1 MNDEA
6 NIRASASKPAFFIV
20 HRSSFIVHNDS
31 PMAEQPVGS
40 RARFRTL
47 AAETALPIDA
57 DDLMALGR
65 RYTDQGMYD
74 EAIHL
79 YEMAG
84 KLKPGSVSL
93 RINLARVRDLK
104 KEAEESR
111 YKDVKSEVIAER
123 ARDEIDSSQYVGLA
137 QYYIAKDQS
146 AKAIELLEIAKIK
159 TPNNYRPFEILGRLY
174 YSQGEWEPA
183 HEEIQKARKLN
194 PFDRGLAEIS
204 GRIQFELKNY
214 ERSLDDFVD
223 AFLLATDQK
232 GESTEPVRR
241 MINTLRRVHNID
253 AKDLNHRIKE
263 RVEQLQLCTERLEIR
278 KENLFRFD
286 PRKDLKG
293 ILQKITR
300 AAEKREDLIT
310 TSHDL
315 RRLAVF
321 QHMKDEQI
329 FRLSRFA
336 RVEGYATGD
345 YVFREED
352 RSMDFYVVKDGK
364 IEIRK
369 ETPFGPQILG
379 TLTADTIFGE
389 MNFIDRTHRSSDAL
403 AIEASACYTFS
414 FSALDQ
420 LMDEEK
426 ELAVGLHWAFWR
438 SLTEKVRDANEQ
450 LKLFFQEDAKR
461 GAGRKRAVDQ
471 KREIQ
476 QVTVKSEDKVDLF
489 RERGLSAAEMKLLA
503 TFSSEERFREGS
515 MIFREG
521 ERGDK
526 LYIVLDGRV
535 RISKFI
541 PGVGEE
547 ALTVLDRGDF
557 FGEMALIDD
566 KPRSADG
573 KAHEGDATVLSI
585 DRATLNEI
593 LSMDPHASLQ
603 FLNLLCRMIS
613 RRLREINEKIVQ
625 WKYMSGGF

>member
-1 MNDEA
+1 
-6 NIRASASKPAFFIV
+6 
-20 HRSSFIVHNDS
+20 
-31 PMAEQPVGS
+31 MAEQPVGA

-47 AAETALPIDA
+47 AAEASIAIEA
-57 DDLMALGR
+57 DDLLLLAR
-65 RYTDQGMYD
+65 RYSDQGMYD
-74 EAIHL
+74 ESIHL
-79 YEMAG
+79 YEMAE

-93 RINLARVRDLK
+93 RINLARVRDMK
-104 KEAEESR
+104 KAAEESR
-111 YKDVKSEVIAER
+111 YASLKSEITGES
-123 ARDEIDSSQYVGLA
+123 ARDEVDSSQYVGLA
-137 QYYIAKDQS
+137 QYYMAKDQTS
-146 AKAIELLEIAKIK
+146 KAIELLEIAKLK

-174 YSQGEWEPA
+174 YSQGEWELA
-183 HEEIQKARKLN
+183 HEEISKARKLN

-204 GRIQFELKNY
+204 GRIEFELKNFD
-214 ERSLDDFVD
+214 RSLEDFID

-241 MINTLRRVHNID
+241 MINTLKRIHGIEP
-253 AKDLNHRIKE
+253 KELNARIKD
-263 RVEQLQLCTERLEIR
+263 RVKQLQLATERLEFR
-278 KENLFRFD
+278 KENLFRLD
-286 PRKDLKG
+286 SRNDLKE
-293 ILQKITR
+293 IMQKITR

-310 TSHDL
+310 VSHEL
-315 RRLAVF
+315 RKLDVF
-321 QHMKDEQI
+321 HHMKDEQI
-329 FRLSRFA
+329 FRLSKLA
-336 RVEGYATGD
+336 RVTAYSSGE

-352 RSMDFYVVKDGK
+352 RSMDFYVVKEGR

-379 TLTADTIFGE
+379 TLEGDTIFGE

-403 AIEASACYTFS
+403 AISDASACYSFS

-420 LMDEEK
+420 LMDEDK

-438 SLTEKVRDANEQ
+438 SLTVKVRDANEQ

-461 GAGRKRAVDQ
+461 GSGRKRADG
-471 KREIQ
+471 KREVQ

-503 TFSSEERFREGS
+503 TFSTEERFREGS

-573 KAHEGDATVLSI
+573 KAHESDATVLSI

-613 RRLREINEKIVQ
+613 RRLREINDKIVQ

>member
-1 MNDEA
+1 
-6 NIRASASKPAFFIV
+6 
-20 HRSSFIVHNDS
+20 
-31 PMAEQPVGS
+31 MAEQPVGT

-47 AAETALPIDA
+47 AAETALPIEA
-57 DDLMALGR
+57 DDLLMLAR
-65 RYTDQGMYD
+65 RYSDQGMYD
-74 EAIHL
+74 ESIHL
-79 YEMAG
+79 YEMAE

-104 KEAEESR
+104 KQAEEGR
-111 YKDVKSEVIAER
+111 YRDVKAEVVSER
-123 ARDEIDSSQYVGLA
+123 KRDEVDSSQYVGLA
-137 QYYIAKDQS
+137 QYYIAKDQTS
-146 AKAIELLEIAKIK
+146 KAIELLEIAKIK

-204 GRIQFELKNY
+204 GRIHFELKNFDFA
-214 ERSLDDFVD
+214 LNDFVD

-241 MINTLRRVHNID
+241 MINTLKRVHSID
-253 AKDLNHRIKE
+253 AKELNARIKE
-263 RVEQLQLCTERLEIR
+263 RVEQLQLCTERLELR
-278 KENLFRFD
+278 KENLFRLD
-286 PRKDLKG
+286 SHKDIKG
-293 ILQKITR
+293 IVQKITR

-352 RSMDFYVVKDGK
+352 RSMDFYVVKDGR

-389 MNFIDRTHRSSDAL
+389 MNFIDRTHRSSDGL
-403 AIEASACYTFS
+403 ATEASACYTFS

-461 GAGRKRAVDQ
+461 GAGRKRVVDG
-471 KREIQ
+471 KREMQ
-476 QVTVKSEDKVDLF
+476 QITVKSEDKVDLF

>member
-1 MNDEA
+1 
-6 NIRASASKPAFFIV
+6 
-20 HRSSFIVHNDS
+20 
-31 PMAEQPVGS
+31 MAEQPVGA

-47 AAETALPIDA
+47 ATETSIPIEA
-57 DDLMALGR
+57 DDLLALAR
-65 RYTDQGMYD
+65 RYADQGMYD
-74 EAIHL
+74 ESIHL
-79 YEMAG
+79 YEMAE

-93 RINLARVRDLK
+93 RINLARVRDQK
-104 KEAEESR
+104 TAAEEAR
-111 YKDVKSEVIAER
+111 YASLRTEVVRER
-123 ARDEIDSSQYVGLA
+123 ARDEVDSSQYVGLA
-137 QYYIAKDQS
+137 QYYIAKDQTS
-146 AKAIELLEIAKIK
+146 KAIELLEISKIK

-174 YSQGEWEPA
+174 YSQGQWELA
-183 HEEIQKARKLN
+183 HEEIQSARKLN
-194 PFDRGLAEIS
+194 PFDRGLAELS
-204 GRIQFELKNY
+204 GRIQFELKNFD
-214 ERSLDDFVD
+214 RSLEDFID
-223 AFLLATDQK
+223 AFLLTTDQK
-232 GESTEPVRR
+232 GESIEPVRR
-241 MINTLRRVHNID
+241 MINTLKRIHNIE
-253 AKDLNHRIKE
+253 AKELNVRVKE
-263 RVEQLQLCTERLEIR
+263 RVEQLQLATERLEFR
-278 KENLFRFD
+278 KENLFRLD
-286 PRKDLKG
+286 PRKDMKEIMLK
-293 ILQKITR
+293 ISR

-315 RRLAVF
+315 RKLTVF

-329 FRLSRFA
+329 FRLSKLV
-336 RVEGYATGD
+336 RVQDYSTGE

-352 RSMDFYVVKDGK
+352 RSMDFYVVKDGR

-379 TLTADTIFGE
+379 NLTADHIFGE

-403 AIEASACYTFS
+403 SVSDRSACYTFS

-420 LMDEEK
+420 IMDEDK

-438 SLTEKVRDANEQ
+438 SLTVKVRDANEQ

-461 GAGRKRAVDQ
+461 GGGRKRDAG
-471 KREIQ
+471 KRDVQ

-503 TFSSEERFREGS
+503 TFSTEERFREGS

-521 ERGDK
+521 EQGDK

-557 FGEMALIDD
+557 FGEMALIDE
-566 KPRSADG
+566 KPRSADA
-573 KAHEGDATVLSI
+573 KSHDGDATVLSI

-613 RRLREINEKIVQ
+613 RRLREINDKIVQ

>member
-1 MNDEA
+1 
-6 NIRASASKPAFFIV
+6 
-20 HRSSFIVHNDS
+20 
-31 PMAEQPVGS
+31 MAEQPIPA
-40 RARFRTL
+40 RPRFRTL
-47 AAETALPIDA
+47 AAEASIPVDA
-57 DDLMALGR
+57 EELATLAK
-65 RYTDQGMYD
+65 RYSDQGMFD
-74 EAIHL
+74 ESIHL
-79 YEMAG
+79 YEMAE
-84 KLKPGSVSL
+84 KLRPGSVAL

-104 KEAEESR
+104 RVAEESR
-111 YKDVKSEVIAER
+111 FSEVRQEVTAER

-137 QYYIAKDQS
+137 QYYMAKDQTS
-146 AKAIELLEIAKIK
+146 KAIELLEIAKLK

-174 YSQGEWEPA
+174 YSQGEWDAA

-204 GRIQFELKNY
+204 GRIEFELKNFDG
-214 ERSLDDFVD
+214 SLEDFID

-241 MINTLRRVHNID
+241 MINTLKRINSIET
-253 AKDLNHRIKE
+253 KDLNAKIKD
-263 RVEQLQLCTERLEIR
+263 RVEQLQMATERLELR
-278 KENLFRFD
+278 KENLFRLESQ
-286 PRKDLKG
+286 KDLKE
-293 ILQKITR
+293 IVRKISR
-300 AAEKREDLIT
+300 DAEKRDNLIT
-310 TSHDL
+310 LSAEL
-315 RRLAVF
+315 RKLAVF

-329 FRLSRFA
+329 FRLSKFA
-336 RVEGYATGD
+336 RIDGFPSGD
-345 YVFREED
+345 YVFREEE

-364 IEIRK
+364 IEVRK

-379 TLTADTIFGE
+379 GLTSDTIFGE

-403 AIEASACYTFS
+403 AVEPSACYTFS

-420 LMDEEK
+420 MMDEDK
-426 ELAVGLHWAFWR
+426 EMAVGLHWAFWR
-438 SLTEKVRDANEQ
+438 SLTEKVRDANDQ
-450 LKLFFQEDAKR
+450 RKLFFQEDAKK
-461 GAGRKRAVDQ
+461 GAGRKRAEG
-471 KREIQ
+471 KREMQ

-489 RERGLSAAEMKLLA
+489 KERGLSAAEMKLLA
-503 TFSSEERFREGS
+503 TFSTEERFREGS
-515 MIFREG
+515 QVFREG
-521 ERGDK
+521 EKGDK

-566 KPRSADG
+566 KARSADA

-593 LSMDPHASLQ
+593 LSMDPNASLQ

>member
-1 MNDEA
+1 
-6 NIRASASKPAFFIV
+6 
-20 HRSSFIVHNDS
+20 
-31 PMAEQPVGS
+31 MAEPPIAPA

-47 AAETALPIDA
+47 AAEASIPIEA
-57 DDLMALGR
+57 DDLLVLAR
-65 RYTDQGMYD
+65 RYADQGMFD
-74 EAIHL
+74 ESIHL
-79 YEMAG
+79 YEMAE
-84 KLKPGSVSL
+84 KLKPGSVAL

-104 KEAEESR
+104 KSAEESR
-111 YKDVKSEVIAER
+111 YSSVKQEVHGER
-123 ARDEIDSSQYVGLA
+123 GRDEIDSSQYVGLA
-137 QYYIAKDQS
+137 QYYMAKDQTS
-146 AKAIELLEIAKIK
+146 KAIELLEIAKLR

-174 YSQGEWEPA
+174 YSQGEWDLA
-183 HEEIQKARKLN
+183 HEEILKARKLN
-194 PFDRGLAEIS
+194 PFDRGLAEVA
-204 GRIQFELKNY
+204 GRIEFELKNFG
-214 ERSLDDFVD
+214 RALDDFID

-232 GESTEPVRR
+232 GEATEPVRR
-241 MINTLRRVHNID
+241 MINTLKRIHNIET
-253 AKDLNHRIKE
+253 KELNGRIKD
-263 RVEQLQLCTERLEIR
+263 RVEQLQLATERLELR
-278 KENLFRFD
+278 KENLFRLES
-286 PRKDLKG
+286 RKDLKE
-293 ILQKITR
+293 IIQKITR

-310 TSHDL
+310 TSHEL
-315 RRLAVF
+315 RKLHVF

-329 FRLSRFA
+329 FRLSKFTH
-336 RVEGYATGD
+336 VEGFTPGD
-345 YVFREED
+345 YVFHEED

-364 IEIRK
+364 IDVRK
-369 ETPFGPQILG
+369 DTPFGPQILG
-379 TLTADTIFGE
+379 TLTPDHIFGE
-389 MNFIDRTHRSSDAL
+389 MNFIDRTHRSSDGVAT
-403 AIEASACYTFS
+403 EPSACYAFS

-420 LMDEEK
+420 LMDEDK

-450 LKLFFQEDAKR
+450 LKLFFQEDAKK
-461 GAGRKRAVDQ
+461 GAGRKRVDG
-471 KREIQ
+471 KREMQ

-503 TFSSEERFREGS
+503 TFSTEERFRDGS

-521 ERGDK
+521 DKGDK

-566 KPRSADG
+566 MPRSADA
-573 KAHEGDATVLSI
+573 KAHERDATVLSI

>member
-1 MNDEA
+1 
-6 NIRASASKPAFFIV
+6 
-20 HRSSFIVHNDS
+20 
-31 PMAEQPVGS
+31 MAEQPIGS

-47 AAETALPIDA
+47 AAEGAIPIEAEELLALA
-57 DDLMALGR
+57 R
-65 RYTDQGMYD
+65 RYADEGMYD
-74 EAIHL
+74 ESIHL
-79 YEMAG
+79 FEMVE

-104 KEAEESR
+104 RAEEQRR
-111 YKDVKSEVIAER
+111 YADLKLEVVAER

-137 QYYIAKDQS
+137 QYYIAKDQNS
-146 AKAIELLEIAKIK
+146 KAIELLEIAKIK

-174 YSQGEWEPA
+174 YSQGEWEVA
-183 HEEIQKARKLN
+183 HEEIGKARKLN

-204 GRIQFELKNY
+204 GRIEFELKNFD
-214 ERSLDDFVD
+214 RALDDFVD

-241 MINTLRRVHNID
+241 MINTLKRVHSIE
-253 AKDLNHRIKE
+253 ARDLNAKIKQ
-263 RVEQLQLCTERLEIR
+263 RVEQLQLATERLELR
-278 KENLFRFD
+278 KEDLFRLD
-286 PRKDLKG
+286 SHKDLKD
-293 ILQKITR
+293 IVAKISR

-329 FRLSRFA
+329 FRLSKFA

-345 YVFREED
+345 YAFHEED
-352 RSMDFYVVKDGK
+352 RSMDFYVVKDGRM
-364 IEIRK
+364 EIRK

-403 AIEASACYTFS
+403 ATQASACYTFS

-450 LKLFFQEDAKR
+450 LKLFFQEDAKK
-461 GAGRKRAVDQ
+461 GQGRKRVVDG
-471 KREIQ
+471 KREVQ

-515 MIFREG
+515 MMFREG
-521 ERGDK
+521 DKGDK

-557 FGEMALIDD
+557 FGEMALIDE
-566 KPRSADG
+566 KPRSADA
-573 KAHEGDATVLSI
+573 KAHDGDATVLSI

-613 RRLREINEKIVQ
+613 RRLREINDKIVQ

>member
-1 MNDEA
+1 M
-6 NIRASASKPAFFIV
+6 P
-20 HRSSFIVHNDS
+20 DS
-31 PMAEQPVGS
+31 PPPTSAS

-47 AAETALPIDA
+47 AAEANVPIEA
-57 DDLMALGR
+57 DDLLVLAR
-65 RYTDQGMYD
+65 RYADQGMHD
-74 EAIHL
+74 ESIHL
-79 YEMAG
+79 YEMAE
-84 KLKPGSVSL
+84 KLKPGSVSV
-93 RINLARVRDLK
+93 RINLARVRDQK
-104 KEAEESR
+104 RAAEESR
-111 YKDVKSEVIAER
+111 YASVRSELSAER
-123 ARDEIDSSQYVGLA
+123 GRDEVDSSQYVGLA
-137 QYYIAKDQS
+137 QYYMAKDQTS
-146 AKAIELLEIAKIK
+146 KAIEMLEIAKLK

-174 YSQGEWEPA
+174 YSQGQWELA
-183 HEEIQKARKLN
+183 HEEIGIARKLN

-204 GRIQFELKNY
+204 GRIEFELKNFQRAL
-214 ERSLDDFVD
+214 EDFID

-232 GESTEPVRR
+232 GESTEPTRR
-241 MINTLRRVHNID
+241 MINTLKRIESLD
-253 AKDLNHRIKE
+253 TKGLNARIKE
-263 RVEQLQLCTERLEIR
+263 RVEQLQLSTERLEFR
-278 KENLFRFD
+278 KENLFRLD
-286 PRKDLKG
+286 SRKDLKE
-293 ILQKITR
+293 ILNKVTR
-300 AAEKREDLIT
+300 AAEKREDLIA
-310 TSHDL
+310 TSHEL
-315 RRLAVF
+315 RKLSVF

-329 FRLSRFA
+329 IRLSKLA
-336 RVEGYATGD
+336 RVEGFTDGD

-352 RSMDFYVVKDGK
+352 KSMDFYVVRDGR

-379 TLTADTIFGE
+379 ALTPDHIFGE

-403 AIEASACYTFS
+403 ATESSACYTFS

-420 LMDEEK
+420 LMDEDK

-450 LKLFFQEDAKR
+450 LKLFFQEDAKK
-461 GAGRKRAVDQ
+461 GAGRKRAEGT
-471 KREIQ
+471 REVEQI
-476 QVTVKSEDKVDLF
+476 TVKSEDKVDLF

-521 ERGDK
+521 DKGDK

-557 FGEMALIDD
+557 FGEMALIDE
-566 KPRSADG
+566 KPRSADA
-573 KAHEGDATVLSI
+573 KAHEVDATVLSI

>member
-1 MNDEA
+1 
-6 NIRASASKPAFFIV
+6 
-20 HRSSFIVHNDS
+20 
-31 PMAEQPVGS
+31 MAEQPVGA

-47 AAETALPIDA
+47 AAETSIPIEA
-57 DDLMALGR
+57 DDLLALAR
-65 RYTDQGMYD
+65 RYADQGMYD
-74 EAIHL
+74 ESIHL
-79 YEMAG
+79 YEMAE
-84 KLKPGSVSL
+84 KLKPGSVAL
-93 RINLARVRDLK
+93 RINLARVRDQK
-104 KEAEESR
+104 TAAEEAR
-111 YKDVKSEVIAER
+111 YALLRTEVVRER
-123 ARDEIDSSQYVGLA
+123 ARDEVDSSQYVGLA
-137 QYYIAKDQS
+137 QYYIAKDQTS
-146 AKAIELLEIAKIK
+146 KAIELLEIAKIK

-174 YSQGEWEPA
+174 YSQGQWELA
-183 HEEIQKARKLN
+183 HEEIQSARKLN

-204 GRIQFELKNY
+204 GRIQFELKNFD
-214 ERSLDDFVD
+214 RSLEDFID

-232 GESTEPVRR
+232 GESIEPVRR
-241 MINTLRRVHNID
+241 MINTLKRIHNIE
-253 AKDLNHRIKE
+253 AKELNVRVKE
-263 RVEQLQLCTERLEIR
+263 RVEQLQLATERLEFR
-278 KENLFRFD
+278 KENLFRLD
-286 PRKDLKG
+286 PRKDMKEIMLK
-293 ILQKITR
+293 ISR

-310 TSHDL
+310 TSHEL
-315 RRLAVF
+315 RKLGVF

-329 FRLSRFA
+329 LRLSKLM
-336 RVEGYATGD
+336 RVQDYSTGE

-352 RSMDFYVVKDGK
+352 RSMDFYVVKDGR

-379 TLTADTIFGE
+379 NLTADHIFGE

-403 AIEASACYTFS
+403 AVSDRSACYTFS

-420 LMDEEK
+420 IMDEDK

-461 GAGRKRAVDQ
+461 GGGRKRDAG
-471 KREIQ
+471 KRDMQ

-503 TFSSEERFREGS
+503 TFSTEERFREGS

-521 ERGDK
+521 EQGDK

-557 FGEMALIDD
+557 FGEMALIDE
-566 KPRSADG
+566 KPRSADA
-573 KAHEGDATVLSI
+573 KSHDGDATVLSI

-613 RRLREINEKIVQ
+613 RRLREINDKIVQ

>member
-1 MNDEA
+1 MFDE
-6 NIRASASKPAFFIV
+6 S
-20 HRSSFIVHNDS
+20 
-31 PMAEQPVGS
+31 
-40 RARFRTL
+40 
-47 AAETALPIDA
+47 
-57 DDLMALGR
+57 
-65 RYTDQGMYD
+65 
-74 EAIHL
+74 IHL
-79 YEMAG
+79 YEMAE
-84 KLKPGSVSL
+84 KLKPGSVAL

-104 KEAEESR
+104 HAAEEARFSSVR
-111 YKDVKSEVIAER
+111 VEVSADR

-137 QYYIAKDQS
+137 QYYMAKEQTS
-146 AKAIELLEIAKIK
+146 KAIELLEIAKLK

-174 YSQGEWEPA
+174 YSQGEWDPA
-183 HEEIQKARKLN
+183 HEEISCARKLN
-194 PFDRGLAEIS
+194 PFDRGLAEIG
-204 GRIQFELKNY
+204 GRVEFELKNFDQ
-214 ERSLDDFVD
+214 SLNSFVD

-232 GESTEPVRR
+232 GESTEPTRR
-241 MINTLRRVHNID
+241 MINTLKRILNLET
-253 AKDLNHRIKE
+253 KDLNVRIKE
-263 RVEQLQLCTERLEIR
+263 RVEHLQLCTERLELR
-278 KENLFRFD
+278 KENLFRLES
-286 PRKDLKG
+286 RKDLKE

-300 AAEKREDLIT
+300 AAEKRDDLIT
-310 TSHDL
+310 IAADL
-315 RRLAVF
+315 RKLQVF
-321 QHMKDEQI
+321 QHMKDEQV
-329 FRLSRFA
+329 FRLSKFA
-336 RVEGYATGD
+336 RVDGYPSGD
-345 YVFREED
+345 YVFREDE
-352 RSMDFYVVKDGK
+352 RSMDFYVVKDGR

-379 TLTADTIFGE
+379 ALGPDTIFGE

-403 AIEASACYTFS
+403 AVDNSACYTFS

-420 LMDEEK
+420 MMDEDK
-426 ELAVGLHWAFWR
+426 EMAVGLHWAFWR

-450 LKLFFQEDAKR
+450 LKLFFQEDAKK
-461 GAGRKRAVDQ
+461 GGGRKRAEG
-471 KREIQ
+471 KRETQ

-489 RERGLSAAEMKLLA
+489 KERGLSAAEMKLLA

-526 LYIVLDGRV
+526 LFIVLDGRV

-547 ALTVLDRGDF
+547 ALAVLDRGDF

-566 KPRSADG
+566 KPRSADA
-573 KAHEGDATVLSI
+573 KAHEQDATVLSI

-613 RRLREINEKIVQ
+613 RRLREINDKIVQ

>member
-1 MNDEA
+1 
-6 NIRASASKPAFFIV
+6 
-20 HRSSFIVHNDS
+20 
-31 PMAEQPVGS
+31 MAEQPVGA

-47 AAETALPIDA
+47 ATETSIAIEA
-57 DDLMALGR
+57 DDLLVLAR
-65 RYTDQGMYD
+65 RYSDQGMFD
-74 EAIHL
+74 ESIHL
-79 YEMAG
+79 YEMAE

-93 RINLARVRDLK
+93 RINLARVRDMK
-104 KEAEESR
+104 KAAEESR
-111 YKDVKSEVIAER
+111 YASVKTEVVAES

-137 QYYIAKDQS
+137 QYYMAKDQTS
-146 AKAIELLEIAKIK
+146 KAIELLEIAKLK

-174 YSQGEWEPA
+174 YSQGEWELA
-183 HEEIQKARKLN
+183 HEEIGNARKLN

-204 GRIQFELKNY
+204 GRIEFELKNFD
-214 ERSLDDFVD
+214 RSLEDFID

-241 MINTLRRVHNID
+241 MINTLKRIHNIEP
-253 AKDLNHRIKE
+253 KDLNARIKE
-263 RVEQLQLCTERLEIR
+263 RVEQLQLATERLEFR
-278 KENLFRFD
+278 KENLFRLD
-286 PRKDLKG
+286 SRKDLKD
-293 ILQKITR
+293 IMLKITR

-310 TSHDL
+310 TSHEL
-315 RRLAVF
+315 RKLGVF
-321 QHMKDEQI
+321 THMKDEQI
-329 FRLSRFA
+329 FRLSKLV
-336 RVEGYATGD
+336 RVTGYSSGE

-352 RSMDFYVVKDGK
+352 RSMDFYVVKEGR

-379 TLTADTIFGE
+379 TLEGDTIFGE

-403 AIEASACYTFS
+403 SISDASACYSFS

-420 LMDEEK
+420 LMDEDK

-461 GAGRKRAVDQ
+461 GSGRKREGG
-471 KREIQ
+471 KREVQ

-503 TFSSEERFREGS
+503 TFSTEERFREGS

-521 ERGDK
+521 EKGDK

-573 KAHEGDATVLSI
+573 KAHESDATVLSI

-613 RRLREINEKIVQ
+613 RRLREINDKIVQ

>member
-1 MNDEA
+1 
-6 NIRASASKPAFFIV
+6 
-20 HRSSFIVHNDS
+20 
-31 PMAEQPVGS
+31 MAEQPVGT

-57 DDLMALGR
+57 EDLMILAR
-65 RYTDQGMYD
+65 RYCDQGMYD
-74 EAIHL
+74 ESIHL
-79 YEMAG
+79 YEMAE
-84 KLKPGSVSL
+84 KLKPGSVAL

-104 KEAEESR
+104 KQAEDSR
-111 YKDVKSEVIAER
+111 YQDVKTELVAER
-123 ARDEIDSSQYVGLA
+123 ARDEVDSSQYVGLA
-137 QYYIAKDQS
+137 QYYIAKDQA

-174 YSQGEWEPA
+174 YSQGEWDVA

-204 GRIQFELKNY
+204 GRIQFELKNFD
-214 ERSLDDFVD
+214 RSLDDFVD

-241 MINTLRRVHNID
+241 MINTLKRVHNID
-253 AKDLNHRIKE
+253 AKDLNAKIKE
-263 RVEQLQLCTERLEIR
+263 RVEQLQLCTERLELR

-300 AAEKREDLIT
+300 ATEKREDLIT

-389 MNFIDRTHRSSDAL
+389 MNFIDRTHRSSDGL

-420 LMDEEK
+420 LMDEDK

-461 GAGRKRAVDQ
+461 GAGRKRVVDG
-471 KREIQ
+471 KREMQ
-476 QVTVKSEDKVDLF
+476 QITVKSEDKVDLF

>member
-1 MNDEA
+1 
-6 NIRASASKPAFFIV
+6 
-20 HRSSFIVHNDS
+20 
-31 PMAEQPVGS
+31 MAEQPVGA

-47 AAETALPIDA
+47 AAEANIPVEP
-57 DDLMALGR
+57 DDLLALAR
-65 RYTDQGMYD
+65 RYADQGMFD
-74 EAIHL
+74 ESIHL
-79 YEMAG
+79 FEMAE

-104 KEAEESR
+104 AAAEENR
-111 YKDVKSEVIAER
+111 YSTLRTEVVRDR

-137 QYYIAKDQS
+137 QYYMAKDQTS
-146 AKAIELLEIAKIK
+146 KAIELLEIAKLK
-159 TPNNYRPFEILGRLY
+159 TPNSYRPFEILGRLY
-174 YSQGEWEPA
+174 YSQGEWETA
-183 HEEIQKARKLN
+183 HEEIQNARKLN
-194 PFDRGLAEIS
+194 PFDRGLAELS
-204 GRIQFELKNY
+204 GRIEFELKNFD
-214 ERSLDDFVD
+214 RSLDDFID
-223 AFLLATDQK
+223 AFLLSTDQK
-232 GESTEPVRR
+232 GESIEPVRR
-241 MINTLRRVHNID
+241 MINTLKRIHGIES
-253 AKDLNHRIKE
+253 KDLNVRIKA
-263 RVEQLQLCTERLEIR
+263 RVEQLQLATERLELR
-278 KENLFRFD
+278 KENLFAG
-286 PRKDLKG
+286 KDMKEILLK
-293 ILQKITR
+293 ISR
-300 AAEKREDLIT
+300 AEEKRGDLIT

-315 RRLAVF
+315 RKLTVF

-329 FRLSRFA
+329 FRLSRLA
-336 RVEGYATGD
+336 RVQDFSTGE

-352 RSMDFYVVKDGK
+352 RSMDFYVVKDGR

-379 TLTADTIFGE
+379 NLMTDHIFGE

-403 AIEASACYTFS
+403 SVSDRSACYTFS

-420 LMDEEK
+420 LMDEDK

-450 LKLFFQEDAKR
+450 LKLFFQEDAKK
-461 GAGRKRAVDQ
+461 GGGRKREAG
-471 KREIQ
+471 KRDVQ

-489 RERGLSAAEMKLLA
+489 KERGLSAAEMKLLA
-503 TFSSEERFREGS
+503 TFSTEERFRSGS

-521 ERGDK
+521 EKGDK
-526 LYIVLDGRV
+526 LFIVLDGRV

-566 KPRSADG
+566 KQRSADA
-573 KAHEGDATVLSI
+573 KAHDGDATVLSI